1 MDQDVGQRFE
11 QIEAA
16 IYEQS
21 VLLKQILARL
31 NAPAPGSGDP
41 VSTVPAGMAA
51 VRPTGSR
58 ASVKVRYWP
67 EPSADDFSAWGYVL
81 RVAKMRDKD
90 GHAWILPEQTG
101 RLLRGTPTGTPAGAS
116 FAEIADRATYPLDW
130 MSAAD
135 WEYEEALQKRDR
147 ELRAVWVSGDKP
159 AEEAVA
165 VEQGG

>member
-1 MDQDVGQRFE
+1 MDQSALR
-11 QIEAA
+11 AA
-16 IYEQS
+16 L
-21 VLLKQILARL
+21 VAALAAL
-31 NAPAPGSGDP
+31 DGTTVAA
-41 VSTVPAGMAA
+41 VEVVPAGMVA

-67 EPSADDFSAWGYVL
+67 EPDLSQDISAWGYVL

-101 RLLRGTPTGTPAGAS
+101 RLLRGTPAGTPAGAS
-116 FAEIADRATYPLDW
+116 FSEVADRATYPLDW
-130 MSAAD
+130 MSEED
-135 WEYEEALQKRDR
+135 WQYEEALQKRDR

-159 AEEAVA
+159 AEEAIA

>member
-1 MDQDVGQRFE
+1 MDQSALRAALVAALAALDGTTV
-11 QIEAA
+11 EAV
-16 IYEQS
+16 E
-21 VLLKQILARL
+21 V
-31 NAPAPGSGDP
+31 
-41 VSTVPAGMAA
+41 VPAGMVA

-67 EPSADDFSAWGYVL
+67 EPVADDFSAWGYVL

-101 RLLRGTPTGTPAGAS
+101 RLLRGTPTGTPTGAS
-116 FAEIADRATYPLDW
+116 FAEVADRATYPLDW
-130 MSAAD
+130 MSAED
-135 WEYEEALQKRDR
+135 WQYEEALQQRDR
-147 ELRAVWVSGDKP
+147 ELRAVWVSADKP